1 MNNETS
7 QNKLSLPPIG
17 FGTYKIEGVS
27 NDEIII
33 KAIEEG
39 YRLIDTA
46 AYYGNEEI
54 VGEAIKKSS
63 VPREDLI
70 ITTKVW
76 REDLGYDKVMKS
88 VEDSLQ
94 RLQLDYLDIV
104 LLHWP
109 ANRNLY
115 GDQWQEVNTR
125 SWKAL
130 EELYRKGTVKAIGI
144 SNYTLPYLKPLLET
158 VQIMPMINQIEF
170 HPGYWQPEV
179 YAFCKNKGMAIQ
191 AWSPLARGKVFDA
204 PIIRELAGKYNKSE
218 AQICLRWNVEK
229 DVLPIPKTSNPER
242 MRENKNIFDFKLT
255 KAEVIAIDNLPQMG
269 YSEHHPDNRV

>member
-1 MNNETS
+1 MNNETLL
-7 QNKLSLPPIG
+7 NKPNLPAIG
-17 FGTYKIEGVS
+17 FGTYKIEGKS
-27 NDEIII
+27 NDNIIVD
-33 KAIEEG
+33 AIHEG

-63 VPREDLI
+63 VPRKDLI

-76 REDLGYDKVMKS
+76 REDLGYDAVIKS
-88 VEDSLQ
+88 VENSLQ

-109 ANRNLY
+109 ANQNLY
-115 GDQWQEVNTR
+115 GDQWKEVNTH

-130 EELYRKGTVKAIGI
+130 EELYRKGTIKFIGV

-158 VQIMPMINQIEF
+158 VEITPMINQIEF

-179 YAFCKNKGMAIQ
+179 YHFCIANKITLQ

-204 PIIRELAGKYNKSE
+204 PIIKELADKYHKSE
-218 AQICLRWNVEK
+218 AQICLRWIMDK
-229 DVLPIPKTSNPER
+229 DVIPIPKTSKTDR
-242 MRENKNIFDFKLT
+242 MKENKDVFDFKLT
-255 KAEVIAIDNLPQMG
+255 ESEIKAIDDLPQMG
-269 YSEHHPDNRV
+269 YSEHHPDNRE